1 MTWWESSNPSK
12 IPNFWKLRKSEF
24 HIRMRFL
31 LNSLSFFLT
40 RLYAIT
46 KWPKFWELS
55 FQLCWSQIAKKPK
68 KSLPGSK
75 LTFVQHFKALNFEEK
90 LTKEKKMFCLS
101 QELVKLGSTILKFF
115 SMIQDIQKIPS
126 RRHNPGIFW
135 ERTQPT
141 PCGSPALSHCL
152 RTQNG
157 SQKKRTHD
165 SAWRALN
172 KVSYPSLAILHI
184 FCYPKVKT
192 SFIYLFTFREVT
204 WSSV

>member
-1 MTWWESSNPSK
+1 MFSILKHS
-12 IPNFWKLRKSEF
+12 IL
-24 HIRMRFL
+24 
-31 LNSLSFFLT
+31 
-40 RLYAIT
+40 
-46 KWPKFWELS
+46 
-55 FQLCWSQIAKKPK
+55 K
-68 KSLPGSK
+68 KSWQK
-75 LTFVQHFKALNFEEK
+75 
-90 LTKEKKMFCLS
+90 KKMFCLS
-101 QELVKLGSTILKFF
+101 QELVKLGSILKCF

-135 ERTQPT
+135 ERTQPKLFWRT
-141 PCGSPALSHCL
+141 SKGTCGSPALSHCL
-152 RTQNG
+152 RTQKG
-157 SQKKRTHD
+157 SQKKRTQD